1 MVTAHASYYV
11 TENVRVSV
19 EFTKVSGEGL
29 NVKGVGE
36 PNGVAATSQKRYPI
50 GIHFAV

>member
-29 NVKGVGE
+29 NVQGIGE
-36 PNGVAATSQKRYPI
+36 PNGVASSSQERYLI
-50 GIHFAV
+50 GIHFGF